1 MSSYPLERL
10 SEAELVRTHS
20 NQPVDNHFPTEMLQR
35 HKQAPFACA
44 RMRRISSGMFAGR
57 IVL

>member
-20 NQPVDNHFPTEMLQR
+20 NLPADSHFLTEMLQR
-35 HKQAPFACA
+35 HK
-44 RMRRISSGMFAGR
+44 
-57 IVL
+57 

>member
-20 NQPVDNHFPTEMLQR
+20 NQLADNHFPTEMLQR
-35 HKQAPFACA
+35 HK
-44 RMRRISSGMFAGR
+44 
-57 IVL
+57 